1 MKETILSV
9 IVPTYNHENF
19 IETCLKNIISQKVD
33 FNFEIIIGNDCSTD
47 LTCEKIKKI
56 SSLNQPNIN
65 LKLITQTKNLS
76 SYPNKPGRLNF
87 IECLKHANGKY
98 IAICEGDD
106 YWCNNDKLKIQIDF
120 LEKNTD
126 YSLTFTNSYRQ
137 KIDGSLEIMYDNFN
151 EKEDILSNNFIPT
164 NTAVFVNKSI
174 LKVSLDTK
182 NNIIGD
188 WPLWIELSMQGKF
201 KYFNVITGVRRLH
214 DTGVWQNGW
223 TDKIGSKRLL
233 NEIDILDYFLKKKP
247 VELKKIQSSIIDRLI
262 RVYEFNYESKS
273 YYYNLKLKY
282 LRLCIK
288 NFRLLRI
295 YFYSFCMYIFS
306 KLSR

>member
-137 KIDGSLEIMYDNFN
+137 NIDGSLEIMYDNFN

-188 WPLWIELSMQGKF
+188 WPLWIELSMKGKF

-214 DTGVWQNGW
+214 DKGVWQNGW

-262 RVYEFNYESKS
+262 RVFEFNYDSKS
-273 YYYNLKLKY
+273 YYYNLSSRHLIFCLKSFKLFK
-282 LRLCIK
+282 
-288 NFRLLRI
+288 I
-295 YFYSFCMYIFS
+295 YFHSFCMYIFS
-306 KLSR
+306 KVRR